1 MARAGQ
7 RHLGGAR
14 PPAAPCL
21 LEGHVLGDAR
31 PRGAPRRPIRQAR
44 RPGLGTVARADRGR
58 GAGPRLELRA
68 GLLHHRLR
76 RHRPRCATLHIGLS
90 GLLAPDDERFQ
101 ATVTALEAELRS
113 GSTVYRYNR
122 DDALPGGE
130 GGFHLC
136 ASWLVE
142 AYLGC
147 RRRTEAEELFQQI
160 VDAAGPTGL
169 LPEEYDPIAERSF
182 GNHPQAYSHLGLIRC
197 AMLMDARGRLA
208 PPSLVP

>member
-1 MARAGQ
+1 
-7 RHLGGAR
+7 
-14 PPAAPCL
+14 
-21 LEGHVLGDAR
+21 V
-31 PRGAPRRPIRQAR
+31 
-44 RPGLGTVARADRGR
+44 
-58 GAGPRLELRA
+58 ELRT
-68 GLLHHRLR
+68 GLLTTAYGGTDLGA
-76 RHRPRCATLHIGLS
+76 ATLHIGLS

-101 ATVTALEAELRS
+101 ATVTAIEAELRS

-147 RRRTEAEELFQQI
+147 GRRTEAEELFQQI

-169 LPEEYDPIAERSF
+169 LPEEYDPITERSL
-182 GNHPQAYSHLGLIRC
+182 GNHP
-197 AMLMDARGRLA
+197 
-208 PPSLVP
+208 

>member
-1 MARAGQ
+1 MG
-7 RHLGGAR
+7 
-14 PPAAPCL
+14 P
-21 LEGHVLGDAR
+21 V
-31 PRGAPRRPIRQAR
+31 
-44 RPGLGTVARADRGR
+44 TRADRGR
-58 GAGPRLELRA
+58 GARPRLELRA

-76 RHRPRCATLHIGLS
+76 CTDLDAATLHIGLS

-101 ATVTALEAELRS
+101 ATVTAIEAELRS

-142 AYLGC
+142 AYRGC
-147 RRRTEAEELFQQI
+147 GRRTEAEELFQQI

-169 LPEEYDPIAERSF
+169 LPEEYDPITERSW
-182 GNHPQAYSHLGLIRC
+182 ATTRRRTRTS
-197 AMLMDARGRLA
+197 D
-208 PPSLVP
+208 